1 VPTNAYDSHQQQP
14 RTGKLPTG
22 GGVALAQLL
31 GCCAHRD
38 EQALLRFY
46 EITSPWVYR
55 LIQQGTVS
63 ASEAEGA
70 MVAVYT
76 TVWRRAAGFADV
88 DRTALGWITSITFEV
103 AGAMPKHP
111 LHAVRRS

>member
-1 VPTNAYDSHQQQP
+1 
-14 RTGKLPTG
+14 
-22 GGVALAQLL
+22 
-31 GCCAHRD
+31 
-38 EQALLRFY
+38 LLRFY

-55 LIQQGTVS
+55 LIRQGTVS
-63 ASEAEGA
+63 VSEAERA

-76 TVWRRAAGFADV
+76 TVWRRAASFTDV

-111 LHAVRRS
+111 LHAVRRP